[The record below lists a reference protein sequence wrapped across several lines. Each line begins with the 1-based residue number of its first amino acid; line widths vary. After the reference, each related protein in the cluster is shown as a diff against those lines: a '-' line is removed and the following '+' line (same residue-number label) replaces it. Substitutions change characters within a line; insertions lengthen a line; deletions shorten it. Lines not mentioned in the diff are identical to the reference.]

1 MVRRELQENYA
12 TSAAA
17 AVVVVVVVDS
27 KLTWATEVV
36 NGHRILMTLHVTGS
50 KMTE

>member
-17 AVVVVVVVDS
+17 AVVVVVDS